1 MKKIIS
7 LLVAVVISA
16 AAVVAPI
23 EAVAAEYKDG
33 ITVTIL
39 SLPLLS
45 AYHSTILFR
54 LLLQRYLS
62 HLHLTATPTIPPE
75 NLCTSPCAMLSETE
89 NRVIR

>member
-16 AAVVAPI
+16 TAVVAPI
-23 EAVAAEYKDG
+23 EAVA
-33 ITVTIL
+33 
-39 SLPLLS
+39 

-54 LLLQRYLS
+54 LLLQRHLS